1 MHQLSEN
8 MLRVQFLIHGICL
21 HNWFPVPFYLFVFLH
36 LSFLLSFSILSVP
49 THLFHSSPIFS
60 VSHSTGEN
68 PQSSG
73 HTSIS
78 AKSIGFFPHSD
89 NCNCTQSSAM
99 SANRV
104 RNEASM
110 LTHAPHHVV
119 LFRVFCIC
127 FQKGWVWKSL
137 PRPRC
142 RARTA
147 EPEFFSEQGHMNLY
161 LWCYIVPWTECNNRH
176 KYYHNNPHN
185 SEFMD
190 ILAG

>member
-1 MHQLSEN
+1 M
-8 MLRVQFLIHGICL
+8 
-21 HNWFPVPFYLFVFLH
+21 
-36 LSFLLSFSILSVP
+36 SFSIFPSFCLSQFS
-49 THLFHSSPIFS
+49 LFQLIFCILLLYF
-60 VSHSTGEN
+60 
-68 PQSSG
+68 QSRTPLVKILKAQGTPVYRQKASD
-73 HTSIS
+73 
-78 AKSIGFFPHSD
+78 FFPIPITATTLKVLQ
-89 NCNCTQSSAM
+89 CRPIEFGT
-99 SANRV
+99 
-104 RNEASM
+104 EASM
-110 LTHAPHHVV
+110 LTHAPHRVF
-119 LFRVFCIC
+119 LFRVFCVG
-127 FQKGWVWKSL
+127 FQKGWVWKPL